1 MHRTRE
7 RVPVLLFYKSLR
19 CVEARILF
27 RPSLPRTSSFL
38 ISAEVLTNDTSP
50 EDTLLRR
57 YAVIEIADMV
67 LLNVAAHA
75 ADALSEP
82 PVIRRTRRFLRF
94 WRKPR
99 RSDPEELHQRRLFAV

>member
-1 MHRTRE
+1 MGTR
-7 RVPVLLFYKSLR
+7 RQGAVMSIATQILSLR
-19 CVEARILF
+19 RDQFSSVER
-27 RPSLPRTSSFL
+27 L
-38 ISAEVLTNDTSP
+38 IAALEWERASP
-50 EDTLLRR
+50 EDILVRR
-57 YAVIEIADMV
+57 YAVIEAADMV

-99 RSDPEELHQRRLFAV
+99 PLRPRGVASA

>member
-1 MHRTRE
+1 MSIATQI
-7 RVPVLLFYKSLR
+7 LSLR
-19 CVEARILF
+19 RDQF
-27 RPSLPRTSSFL
+27 SSLERL
-38 ISAEVLTNDTSP
+38 IAALEWERASP
-50 EDTLLRR
+50 EDILLRR

-99 RSDPEELHQRRLFAV
+99 PLRPRGVASA